1 MDLEDLPHD
10 LLDPISNGQIRGVPP
25 EKWCF
30 LDTETTG
37 LAGGSGTYAFLVG
50 VGRITPQGFRVRQF
64 FMRDFGEEASQL
76 SALTEHLK
84 QFEVL
89 ITYNGRTYDQPLL
102 ETRFRMVRQRPP
114 FSSLEHL
121 DLLFGARRLWNL
133 RFDSCRLV
141 ELENQILGVERQ
153 GDLPGELIPYVYFEY
168 VRTHEIFRLLP
179 VFHHNAIDILTLACL
194 TAIVP
199 RAFHRLATPS
209 FRTAPKWWAW
219 RAGGGKPS
227 SMKTRWRCFAR
238 PSSKN
243 LSDELL
249 FRTLWDIAAL
259 EKKLGREHAALPVLT
274 DLAASRNPWRA
285 AAFVEL
291 AKYYERRER
300 NYALALEM
308 TRSALELEPS
318 EALERRAA
326 RLEKRVD
333 VPKTSRLDDE
343 NISAVA
349 GCSDFV
355 LSLTSCAK
363 SPKLDVSLS
372 LDKQNADLIFVKVKV
387 VNTEDRATVPI
398 AIEVTGQDGNQRPLG
413 QSQHAAASGR
423 VRAEPEGAA
432 RDHQAV
438 ESSSRRRANHPDRQ
452 RTGTWI
458 FVKNRTRGKSLC
470 RLRPVRAS
478 YSKALSSL
486 QASPCDSATPGCVM
500 CPAYVFTPT
509 RIAALSRQACSSPLA
524 HNSAR

>member
-1 MDLEDLPHD
+1 MSDFQEQLAHLRKKVARIDKKYTRPKRQPPATSHQPLAFPEDWLHGEEVSSAHGVHYETERLYERQRRHGAIGIVDLESLPED
-10 LLDPISNGQIRGVPP
+10 LLDPISNGEIRGVPP
-25 EKWCF
+25 QKWCF

-89 ITYNGRTYDQPLL
+89 ITYNGRTFDQPLL
-102 ETRFRMVRQRPP
+102 ETRYRMVRQRPP

-168 VRTHEIFRLLP
+168 VRTHEIFRLMP

-199 RAFHRLATPS
+199 RAFHADQAEFSHGAEIIGLARWWRQAEQHENALAM
-209 FRTAPKWWAW
+209 FRQAIE
-219 RAGGGKPS
+219 
-227 SMKTRWRCFAR
+227 
-238 PSSKN
+238 KN

-259 EKKLGREHAALPVLT
+259 EKKLGREHAALPVLA
-274 DLAASRNPWRA
+274 DLAASHNPWRA
-285 AAFVEL
+285 PALVEL

-318 EALERRAA
+318 EALQRRAA
-326 RLEKRVD
+326 RLEKRVMA
-333 VPKTSRLDDE
+333 PRTSRL
-343 NISAVA
+343 I
-349 GCSDFV
+349 
-355 LSLTSCAK
+355 
-363 SPKLDVSLS
+363 
-372 LDKQNADLIFVKVKV
+372 
-387 VNTEDRATVPI
+387 
-398 AIEVTGQDGNQRPLG
+398 
-413 QSQHAAASGR
+413 
-423 VRAEPEGAA
+423 
-432 RDHQAV
+432 
-438 ESSSRRRANHPDRQ
+438 
-452 RTGTWI
+452 
-458 FVKNRTRGKSLC
+458 
-470 RLRPVRAS
+470 
-478 YSKALSSL
+478 
-486 QASPCDSATPGCVM
+486 
-500 CPAYVFTPT
+500 
-509 RIAALSRQACSSPLA
+509 
-524 HNSAR
+524 

>member
-1 MDLEDLPHD
+1 MSDFQEQLAHLRKRIARIDKKYTRPTPRPPAPKPQAALAFPEEWLLGEEVTTPHGVHYETERHYERHRRHGSVGIVDLEGLSHD

-64 FMRDFGEEASQL
+64 FMRDFGEEASSL
-76 SALTEHLK
+76 SALAEHLK

-114 FSSLEHL
+114 FSTLEHL

-141 ELENQILGVERQ
+141 QLENRILGVERQ
-153 GDLPGELIPYVYFEY
+153 GDLPGEMIPYVYFEY
-168 VRTHEIFRLLP
+168 VRTHEIFRLMP

-199 RAFHRLATPS
+199 RAFHVDSAEFSHGAEMIGLARWWRQAEQHENALAL
-209 FRTAPKWWAW
+209 FRQAVE
-219 RAGGGKPS
+219 
-227 SMKTRWRCFAR
+227 
-238 PSSKN
+238 KN

-274 DLAASRNPWRA
+274 DLAACHNPWRV

-300 NYALALEM
+300 NYALALDM
-308 TRSALELEPS
+308 TRKAIELEPS
-318 EALERRAA
+318 DALQRRVT
-326 RLEKRVD
+326 RLEKRA
-333 VPKTSRLDDE
+333 
-343 NISAVA
+343 NIS
-349 GCSDFV
+349 D
-355 LSLTSCAK
+355 TSM
-363 SPKLDVSLS
+363 LL
-372 LDKQNADLIFVKVKV
+372 
-387 VNTEDRATVPI
+387 
-398 AIEVTGQDGNQRPLG
+398 
-413 QSQHAAASGR
+413 
-423 VRAEPEGAA
+423 
-432 RDHQAV
+432 
-438 ESSSRRRANHPDRQ
+438 
-452 RTGTWI
+452 
-458 FVKNRTRGKSLC
+458 
-470 RLRPVRAS
+470 
-478 YSKALSSL
+478 
-486 QASPCDSATPGCVM
+486 
-500 CPAYVFTPT
+500 
-509 RIAALSRQACSSPLA
+509 
-524 HNSAR
+524 

>member
-1 MDLEDLPHD
+1 MSDFQEQLAHLRKRIARIDKKYTRSTTKPPIPKPQPPVPAPEDWLHGQEVATAHGVHYETERLYERQRRHGSVGIVDLQDLPHD
-10 LLDPISNGQIRGVPP
+10 LLEPISNGQIRGVAP

-76 SALTEHLK
+76 SALTEHLR

-102 ETRFRMVRQRPP
+102 ETRYRMVRQRPP

-141 ELENQILGVERQ
+141 ELENQVLGVERQ

-168 VRTHEIFRLLP
+168 VRTHEIFRLMP
-179 VFHHNAIDILTLACL
+179 VFHHNAIDILSLACL

-199 RAFHRLATPS
+199 RAFQPGNAEFSHGAEMVGMARWWRQAEQHENALAL
-209 FRTAPKWWAW
+209 FR
-219 RAGGGKPS
+219 RAIE
-227 SMKTRWRCFAR
+227 
-238 PSSKN
+238 KN
-243 LSDELL
+243 LSDHLL

-259 EKKLGREHAALPVLT
+259 EKKLGREHAALGVLA
-274 DLAASRNPWRA
+274 DLAASPNPWRA

-308 TRSALELEPS
+308 TRGALELEPS

-326 RLEKRVD
+326 RLEKR
-333 VPKTSRLDDE
+333 
-343 NISAVA
+343 A
-349 GCSDFV
+349 
-355 LSLTSCAK
+355 
-363 SPKLDVSLS
+363 
-372 LDKQNADLIFVKVKV
+372 
-387 VNTEDRATVPI
+387 
-398 AIEVTGQDGNQRPLG
+398 
-413 QSQHAAASGR
+413 
-423 VRAEPEGAA
+423 GAA
-432 RDHQAV
+432 K
-438 ESSSRRRANHPDRQ
+438 
-452 RTGTWI
+452 T
-458 FVKNRTRGKSLC
+458 F
-470 RLRPVRAS
+470 RL
-478 YSKALSSL
+478 
-486 QASPCDSATPGCVM
+486 
-500 CPAYVFTPT
+500 
-509 RIAALSRQACSSPLA
+509 I
-524 HNSAR
+524 

>member
-1 MDLEDLPHD
+1 MSDFQEQLAHLRKRIARIDRKYSAAKAPAPKPKSPIPAPEDWLHGEEVATEHGVHYETERLYERQRRHGSVGIVDLESLSHD

-50 VGRITPQGFRVRQF
+50 VGRITAQGFRVRQF

-84 QFEVL
+84 QFAVM
-89 ITYNGRTYDQPLL
+89 ITYNGRTFDQPLL
-102 ETRFRMVRQRPP
+102 ETRFRMARQHPP

-199 RAFHRLATPS
+199 RAFHGPGQAEFSHGAEMVGLARWWRQAEQHENALALFRLAIE
-209 FRTAPKWWAW
+209 
-219 RAGGGKPS
+219 
-227 SMKTRWRCFAR
+227 
-238 PSSKN
+238 KN

-285 AAFVEL
+285 AAYVEL

-300 NYALALEM
+300 NYTLALEM
-308 TRSALELEPS
+308 TRSAMELEPS
-318 EALERRAA
+318 EALDRRAA
-326 RLEKRVD
+326 RLEKRASA
-333 VPKTSRLDDE
+333 PKTSRL
-343 NISAVA
+343 
-349 GCSDFV
+349 
-355 LSLTSCAK
+355 L
-363 SPKLDVSLS
+363 
-372 LDKQNADLIFVKVKV
+372 
-387 VNTEDRATVPI
+387 
-398 AIEVTGQDGNQRPLG
+398 
-413 QSQHAAASGR
+413 
-423 VRAEPEGAA
+423 
-432 RDHQAV
+432 
-438 ESSSRRRANHPDRQ
+438 
-452 RTGTWI
+452 
-458 FVKNRTRGKSLC
+458 
-470 RLRPVRAS
+470 
-478 YSKALSSL
+478 
-486 QASPCDSATPGCVM
+486 
-500 CPAYVFTPT
+500 
-509 RIAALSRQACSSPLA
+509 
-524 HNSAR
+524 

>member
-1 MDLEDLPHD
+1 MSDFQEQLAHLRKRIARIDRKYSRPTAKKQLPIATRQQPLANPEDWLHGEEIATAHGVHYETERLYERQRRHGSVGIVDLEGLSHD
-10 LLDPISNGQIRGVPP
+10 LLDAISNGQIRGVPP

-84 QFEVL
+84 QFDVM
-89 ITYNGRTYDQPLL
+89 ITYNGRTFDQPLL
-102 ETRFRMVRQRPP
+102 ETRFRMARQRPP
-114 FSSLEHL
+114 FSSMEHL

-199 RAFHRLATPS
+199 RAFGAPHQAEFSHGAEMVGLARWWRQAEQHENALAL
-209 FRTAPKWWAW
+209 FRQAIE
-219 RAGGGKPS
+219 
-227 SMKTRWRCFAR
+227 
-238 PSSKN
+238 KN
-243 LSDELL
+243 LSDDLL

-259 EKKLGREHAALPVLT
+259 EKKLGREHAAVPVLT

-308 TRSALELEPS
+308 TRSAMELESS
-318 EALERRAA
+318 EALQRRAT
-326 RLEKRVD
+326 RLEKRVS
-333 VPKTSRLDDE
+333 VPKTSRL
-343 NISAVA
+343 I
-349 GCSDFV
+349 
-355 LSLTSCAK
+355 
-363 SPKLDVSLS
+363 
-372 LDKQNADLIFVKVKV
+372 
-387 VNTEDRATVPI
+387 
-398 AIEVTGQDGNQRPLG
+398 
-413 QSQHAAASGR
+413 
-423 VRAEPEGAA
+423 
-432 RDHQAV
+432 
-438 ESSSRRRANHPDRQ
+438 
-452 RTGTWI
+452 
-458 FVKNRTRGKSLC
+458 
-470 RLRPVRAS
+470 
-478 YSKALSSL
+478 
-486 QASPCDSATPGCVM
+486 
-500 CPAYVFTPT
+500 
-509 RIAALSRQACSSPLA
+509 
-524 HNSAR
+524 